1 MGAFLIWGALPLY
14 LRPLLGI
21 PALTILAHRLVWC
34 CLLVSLWLAAR
45 RDLGSVRAALAN
57 PSTRRGLIGSAALIG
72 FNWLVYILA
81 IGTGHVVDS
90 SLGYFINPLVNVL
103 LGVALLG
110 ERPNRVQ
117 WVAVACAAL
126 GVAWLTVQ
134 AGRLPWIALAL
145 AFSFGGYGLIRKV
158 IAVDALTGLA
168 AETALLTPLGLAWLA
183 WQGLQGVGV
192 FGGADAL
199 RIAWLIVGGLIT
211 ATPLALFAYGAR
223 RLPYS
228 TIGIVQYLAPSLQL
242 VFGVFV
248 FGEAFS
254 SARAKGFGLIW
265 MALVIYGADGLW
277 RARRVRVAGIPE
289 PRT

>member
-1 MGAFLIWGALPLY
+1 YIWAVG
-14 LRPLLGI
+14 R
-21 PALTILAHRLVWC
+21 
-34 CLLVSLWLAAR
+34 
-45 RDLGSVRAALAN
+45 
-57 PSTRRGLIGSAALIG
+57 
-72 FNWLVYILA
+72 
-81 IGTGHVVDS
+81 GHVVDS

-168 AETALLTPLGLAWLA
+168 AETSLLTPLALAWLA
-183 WQGLQGVGV
+183 WEGLKGAGV

-199 RIAWLIVGGLIT
+199 LTAWLIISGVVT

-223 RLPYS
+223 RIPYS

-242 VFGVFV
+242 AFGVYV
-248 FGEAFS
+248 FGEPFS
-254 SARAKGFGLIW
+254 PVRAKGFGLIW
-265 MALVIYGADGLW
+265 MALAIYGADGFW
-277 RARRVRVAGIPE
+277 RARQVRAARIPE
-289 PRT
+289 P